1 MSNNSK
7 WEPAKAENK
16 TNLRKVIRSW
26 KKKLE

>member
-1 MSNNSK
+1 MSNNAK
-7 WEPAKAENK
+7 WDPAKAENK

>member
-16 TNLRKVIRSW
+16 INLRKVIRSW

>member
-7 WEPAKAENK
+7 WEPAKAENN

-26 KKKLE
+26 EKKLE

>member
-7 WEPAKAENK
+7 WDPAKAENK